1 MYPDKEHGSQG
12 RLPSFVRYRDLVA
25 ARIVKNWPFLLRLI
39 DVEGFP
45 PGIMIGRNTR
55 AWPVNDIESWL
66 ASRPAARKVVPR
78 RAANKQSEAEEAR

>member
-1 MYPDKEHGSQG
+1 MFPDKEHGSQA

-25 ARIVKNWPFLLRLI
+25 AGIVGNWPTLLRLI

-55 AWPVNDIESWL
+55 AWPVDEIESWL
-66 ASRPAARKVVPR
+66 ASRPIVRKIVPARR
-78 RAANKQSEAEEAR
+78 RAEVSAASA

>member
-1 MYPDKEHGSQG
+1 MFPDKEHGSQA

-25 ARIVKNWPFLLRLI
+25 AGIVGNWPTLLRLI

-55 AWPVNDIESWL
+55 AWPVDEIESLL
-66 ASRPAARKVVPR
+66 ASRPIVRKIVPARR
-78 RAANKQSEAEEAR
+78 RAEVSAASA